1 MNNNSNPIMDVDFSK
16 LLTLALIILKLCKVI
31 DLPWIWVLSPLWI
44 CALIELIVVII
55 IVKRFK

>member
-31 DLPWIWVLSPLWI
+31 DLSWIWVLSPLWI